1 MPYVF
6 TTSYLPLNKTKEI
19 AKIYVDTLKDYRAE
33 VRGLRK
39 EIIPN
44 AVKARKDHIEV
55 VGVSEVEEGNLTQ
68 YLLISQKFMTRYHD
82 IGEGYGYDIEVRF
95 KAAEALEMIGFKMPD

>member
-6 TTSYLPLNKTKEI
+6 TTSYLPLNKTKEA

-39 EIIPN
+39 EIVPN
-44 AVKARKDHIEV
+44 AVKARYRGSV
-55 VGVSEVEEGNLTQ
+55 
-68 YLLISQKFMTRYHD
+68 
-82 IGEGYGYDIEVRF
+82 
-95 KAAEALEMIGFKMPD
+95 

>member
-6 TTSYLPLNKTKEI
+6 TTSYLPYKKTI
-19 AKIYVDTLKDYRAE
+19 DAAKIYVNTLKEFRAE

-55 VGVSEVEEGNLTQ
+55 VGVSEVEESKLAKFLQ
-68 YLLISQKFMTRYHD
+68 IQQKYMTKYHD
-82 IGEGYGYDIEVRF
+82 LGEGHGYDIEVRF
-95 KAAEALEMIGFKMPD
+95 NATEALEMIGFKMPE

>member
-6 TTSYLPLNKTKEI
+6 STSYLPYNKTKEA
-19 AKIYVDTLKDYRAE
+19 AKIYVDTLKEFRAE

-44 AVKARKDHIEV
+44 AIKSRKDHIEV
-55 VGVSEVEEGNLTQ
+55 VGVSDVEESNLAK
-68 YLLISQKFMTRYHD
+68 YLQIQQKYMTKYHD
-82 IGEGYGYDIEVRF
+82 LEGYGYDIEVRF
-95 KAAEALEMIGFKMPD
+95 KVTEALEMIGLKMPE

>member
-6 TTSYLPLNKTKEI
+6 VTSYLPYNKAAEI
-19 AKIYVDTLKDYRAE
+19 AKIWINTVKEYNSQ

-39 EIIPN
+39 ELIPN

-55 VGVSEVEEGNLTQ
+55 VSVDEVEESNLG
-68 YLLISQKFMTRYHD
+68 KFLQLVQNYMTKFHD
-82 IGEGYGYDIEVRF
+82 TGEGYAYDIEVRF
-95 KAAEALEMIGFKMPD
+95 KAVEALEMIGLKMPE